1 MRFIGI
7 EEHYRTAAIAEAT
20 ASDPYM
26 QALGAR
32 GSEIL
37 GRLDELGSQRLA
49 DMDRAGIDVQ
59 VLSHT
64 LPATEKLDPATAIPL
79 ARDANDFLAA
89 AIARHPERFVG
100 FATLPVTSAEASADE
115 LERAVTKLGFRGAL
129 INGLPRGR
137 FMDDP
142 SFWPVFERAERLEVP
157 LYLHPAVPPDS
168 VREAYYSGFSPDV
181 SFALATAGWGW
192 HMEVGLHVLRL
203 ILGGV
208 FDEYPK
214 LQIIV
219 GHMGEG
225 VPSMIWRTNAKVTQ
239 RTTKLER
246 PVLDY
251 FVEHFYVSTSGFF
264 SSTALLNLMLVLGAD
279 RILFAADYPYNKS
292 EDARAFLE
300 AAPIAPMDR
309 EKIAHGN
316 AERLLRL

>member
-1 MRFIGI
+1 VRFIGI
-7 EEHYRTAAIAEAT
+7 EEHYRTTAIAEAT

-37 GRLDELGSQRLA
+37 SRLDDLGTKRLA
-49 DMDRAGIDVQ
+49 DMDGAGIDVQ

-64 LPATEKLDPATAIPL
+64 LPATEKLDAATAIPL
-79 ARDANDFLAA
+79 ARDANDLLADA
-89 AIARHPERFVG
+89 VARHPTRFVG
-100 FATLPVTSAEASADE
+100 LATLPVASPDAAADE
-115 LERAVTKLGFRGAL
+115 LERAVVKLDFRGAL
-129 INGLPRGR
+129 INGLPGGR
-137 FMDDP
+137 FMDDR
-142 SFWPVFERAERLEVP
+142 SFWPVFERAERLGVP
-157 LYLHPAVPPDS
+157 LYLHPAVPPAS
-168 VREAYYSGFSPDV
+168 VREAYYGGFSPDV
-181 SFALATAGWGW
+181 SFLLATAGWGW

-208 FDEYPK
+208 FDEFPR

-225 VPSMIWRTNAKVTQ
+225 VPSMIWRTNAKLTQ

-246 PVLDY
+246 PIQDY
-251 FVEHFYVSTSGFF
+251 FFENFYVTTSGFF
-264 SSTALLNLMLVLGAD
+264 SPTALLSLLLVLGAD
-279 RILFAADYPYNKS
+279 RIIFAADYPYNKS

-300 AAPIAPMDR
+300 AAPIAQIDR

-316 AERLLRL
+316 AERLLRI

>member
-1 MRFIGI
+1 
-7 EEHYRTAAIAEAT
+7 
-20 ASDPYM
+20 M

-64 LPATEKLDPATAIPL
+64 LPATEKLEPATAIPL

-208 FDEYPK
+208 FDKFPK

-300 AAPIAPMDR
+300 AAPIAPTDR

>member
-1 MRFIGI
+1 VRFIGI

-32 GSEIL
+32 GGEIL
-37 GRLDELGSQRLA
+37 TRLEDLGAKRLA
-49 DMDRAGIDVQ
+49 DMDSAGIEIQ

-64 LPATEKLDPATAIPL
+64 LPATEKLDVATAVPL
-79 ARDANDFLAA
+79 ARDANDILAD
-89 AIARHPERFVG
+89 AIARHPKRFVG
-100 FATLPVTSAEASADE
+100 LATLPVASAEAAADE
-115 LERAVTKLGFRGAL
+115 LERSVTKLGFKGAL

-142 SFWPVFERAERLEVP
+142 SFWPVFERAEHLEVP

-192 HMEVGLHVLRL
+192 HIEVGLHMLRL

-208 FDEYPK
+208 FDRFPR

-246 PVLDY
+246 PVQEY
-251 FVEHFYVSTSGFF
+251 FAANFYVSTSGFF
-264 SSTALLNLMLVLGAD
+264 SSTALLNLLLVLGAD

-300 AAPIAPMDR
+300 AAPIAQADR